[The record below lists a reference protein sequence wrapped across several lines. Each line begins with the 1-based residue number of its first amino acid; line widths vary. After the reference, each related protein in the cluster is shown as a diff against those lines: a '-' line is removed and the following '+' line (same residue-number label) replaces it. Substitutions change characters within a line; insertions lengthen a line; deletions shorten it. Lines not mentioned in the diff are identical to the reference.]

1 MAAVR
6 EQPTSAPRHPGAH
19 ARAAEPSARPR
30 PRRAPVRMV
39 RSYPGAHLGPVPVAP
54 LVAWQVGLGLVAV
67 GLTAGGWLLVVG
79 AFVLLVIAALTALWW
94 NGRPLWR
101 WLRVWLAFRG
111 RNAKATVGPPHD
123 PALAPIREWLPRF
136 ELASLPGRRG
146 GRPVGVVHDG
156 FGYVVLLGPDR
167 EDLIASADPVAIPL
181 GALATLAE
189 AEGVRLASAQV
200 VMRVLPAPAPSLG
213 PYGAQLGASYHEIS
227 QGTTPAVMSWWV
239 ALRLEPAR
247 GGTAATLDG
256 DDIDAVRRAL
266 RAIVGRA
273 TKVLSSSGLPCRP
286 LEESELRDVLTLTL
300 SIDPHYTPMSRR
312 ERRTAETWR
321 GWSCDGVAHVAGW
334 VRSLPQAGLPALSGV
349 LAAMAGLPVLAG
361 TASLTFTWSPENTV
375 RCSSFVRVTAE
386 SSKTARTAFRQLSR
400 LAGRSRVGVVRL
412 DGEQLPGVLATV
424 PLGGGAL

>member
-6 EQPTSAPRHPGAH
+6 EQPISAPPRRPGAQ
-19 ARAAEPSARPR
+19 ARATQASAR
-30 PRRAPVRMV
+30 PRRAPARLVRT
-39 RSYPGAHLGPVPVAP
+39 YPGAHLGPVPVAP

-67 GLTAGGWLLVVG
+67 GLSTGGWVLVTSVV
-79 AFVLLVIAALTALWW
+79 VLLVIAVLTVVWW

-101 WLRVWLAFRG
+101 WLRVWLAFRA
-111 RNAKATVGPPHD
+111 RNTRATVAPPHD
-123 PALAPIREWLPRF
+123 PGLAPLREWLPHF

-146 GRPVGVVHDG
+146 GRPVGVAHDG
-156 FGYVVLLGPDR
+156 SGYVVLLGPDR

-213 PYGAQLGASYHEIS
+213 PYGAQLGSSYYEIS
-227 QGTTPAVMSWWV
+227 QGITPAVMSWWV
-239 ALRLEPAR
+239 ALRLEPGR

-256 DDIDAVRRAL
+256 DTVDAVRRAL
-266 RAIVGRA
+266 RAIAGRA

-300 SIDPHYTPMSRR
+300 NVDPHYTPMSRR

-334 VRSLPQAGLPALSGV
+334 VRGVPQTGLPALSKV
-349 LAAMAGLPVLAG
+349 LAAMAGLPVLSA
-361 TASLTFTWSPENTV
+361 TASLTLTWTPENTV

-386 SSKTARTAFRQLSR
+386 NAKTARRSFHELSR
-400 LAGRSRVGVVRL
+400 LAGRSKVGLVRL